1 MSAATWN
8 EIHDELLRRIRVR
21 EWAPGAL
28 IPGELALAEEFG
40 CARATVGRAL
50 TRLADEG
57 MLDRRRRAGTRVAT
71 SPVRRATLAIP
82 VIRAE
87 VEATGAVYRHALLE
101 RTETPAPDQVS
112 ARMGLA
118 AGIALLHLRTL
129 HLADD
134 RPHAYEDRWVNT
146 DAVPGIAQAALN
158 ETSANEWLVSH
169 AWYSDGTLGFQ
180 AELAGPQEAAL
191 LQIAPGAAVF
201 VLDRLTWAGDIPVT
215 SVRLVYPPGHR
226 MVTKL

>member
-1 MSAATWN
+1 MTASNWQD
-8 EIHDELLRRIRVR
+8 IHQELLRRIRVR
-21 EWAPGAL
+21 EWVPGAL
-28 IPGELALAEEFG
+28 IPGELALAQEFG

-50 TRLADEG
+50 NRLAEDG
-57 MLDRRRRAGTRVAT
+57 MLDRRRRAGTRVAER
-71 SPVRRATLAIP
+71 PVRHATLAIP
-82 VIRAE
+82 IIRAE
-87 VEATGAVYRHALLE
+87 VEAAGAVYRHALLE
-101 RTETPAPDQVS
+101 RTQVPAPGPVA

-118 AGIALLHLRTL
+118 AGASLLRIRAL

-134 RPHAYEDRWVNT
+134 RPHACEDRWVNP
-146 DAVPGIAQAALN
+146 AAAPGIAQADLTR
-158 ETSANEWLVSH
+158 TSANEWLVAH

-180 AELAGPQEAAL
+180 AAAAQPDEAEL